1 MMKQRII
8 ACIVLL
14 VFSSSLF
21 ADTTTSL
28 YGIFFPGIKTNYS
41 VPGESTSKNTASVA
55 MEQQLKDAYT
65 LFGNYQQQVVI
76 GHSQGG
82 FRALGYANYLKEKG
96 EADKLKAVISIG
108 APARGFTPLIKGKDD
123 LSRRIDDKVKATING
138 INSCFSVFGV
148 VNAVSAWPFL
158 GALNTTLQGLY
169 QFVFPFFLNGFKY
182 NDWASPSSVKMMM
195 NVLGDVVSNDVMRD
209 FTPGSD
215 YIRNRIAP
223 TYIPAQGH
231 YVKIKV
237 GKILWFDI
245 YKTIWVMDKPAQME
259 YKMPPNLN
267 VGFVV
272 GEGNVKDMVLESIK
286 NNESMYNLVNAFFS
300 GMPPLMAI
308 SAELNIALAAVAL
321 SSALACP
328 INWGAWAAVGYYS
341 VQTSYALNALFI
353 WTDFNNVFNRDI
365 LLTNSSD
372 GFIPYA
378 AQKWDPVTELGCK
391 SISDKGSY
399 VVYDVNHYTEL
410 EDDRIWGIGGDDYN
424 PKENGKVHEWTY
436 ETTKKWFGS
445 NYLMMMNH

>member
-1 MMKQRII
+1 MKQRII

-169 QFVFPFFLNGFKY
+169 QFVFPFF
-182 NDWASPSSVKMMM
+182 
-195 NVLGDVVSNDVMRD
+195 
-209 FTPGSD
+209 
-215 YIRNRIAP
+215 
-223 TYIPAQGH
+223 
-231 YVKIKV
+231 
-237 GKILWFDI
+237 
-245 YKTIWVMDKPAQME
+245 
-259 YKMPPNLN
+259 
-267 VGFVV
+267 
-272 GEGNVKDMVLESIK
+272 
-286 NNESMYNLVNAFFS
+286 
-300 GMPPLMAI
+300 
-308 SAELNIALAAVAL
+308 
-321 SSALACP
+321 
-328 INWGAWAAVGYYS
+328 
-341 VQTSYALNALFI
+341 
-353 WTDFNNVFNRDI
+353 
-365 LLTNSSD
+365 
-372 GFIPYA
+372 
-378 AQKWDPVTELGCK
+378 
-391 SISDKGSY
+391 
-399 VVYDVNHYTEL
+399 
-410 EDDRIWGIGGDDYN
+410 
-424 PKENGKVHEWTY
+424 
-436 ETTKKWFGS
+436 
-445 NYLMMMNH
+445 